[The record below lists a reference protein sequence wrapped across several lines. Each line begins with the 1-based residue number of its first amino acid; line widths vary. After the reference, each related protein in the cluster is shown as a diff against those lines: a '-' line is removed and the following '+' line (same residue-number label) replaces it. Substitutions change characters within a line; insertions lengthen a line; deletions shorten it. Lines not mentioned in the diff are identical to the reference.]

1 MLTYNTQLPSQPP
14 VSPTARASVLAA
26 MTAKSPYTAY
36 GQSHQDAMDRL
47 GSINAET
54 YASAADRANDE
65 YDAAQRQAQQQL
77 ALAGLQQMAQAQ
89 QNKNDLGNNR
99 LQQMTGFAS
108 SLLGGLFR

>member
-1 MLTYNTQLPSQPP
+1 
-14 VSPTARASVLAA
+14 

-47 GSINAET
+47 GGINAET
-54 YASAADRANDE
+54 YASAAERANDE